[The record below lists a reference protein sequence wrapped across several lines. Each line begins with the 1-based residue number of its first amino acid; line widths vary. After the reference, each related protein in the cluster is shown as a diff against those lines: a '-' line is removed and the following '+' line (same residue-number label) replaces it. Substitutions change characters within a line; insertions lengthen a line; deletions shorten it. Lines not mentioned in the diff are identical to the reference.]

1 MLRNHLQ
8 HDGGNW
14 CIATWLIS
22 RSTNLHTSRHVDIQ
36 IFLPFFNFYNMKM
49 DEWDMKQCLEWPGPD
64 RCSSASH
71 FGALPRKYPRPRLI
85 PSAQWKHTHT
95 KHKQNTKITNTNHS
109 KSEQDTQKS
118 YAVWISLFS
127 NTIQLTFNSFH
138 LYEMHVFHLDPF
150 CPNFPSQPP
159 RHMPAHSAPQ
169 KRTALD

>member
-1 MLRNHLQ
+1 
-8 HDGGNW
+8 
-14 CIATWLIS
+14 
-22 RSTNLHTSRHVDIQ
+22 
-36 IFLPFFNFYNMKM
+36 MKM
-49 DEWDMKQCLEWPGPD
+49 DEWDVKQCLQWPGPD

-85 PSAQWKHTHT
+85 PRAQWKHT
-95 KHKQNTKITNTNHS
+95 QNTNKIQRSQTQIIANQS
-109 KSEQDTQKS
+109 KTHRSRTPYRS
-118 YAVWISLFS
+118 HFFS

-150 CPNFPSQPP
+150 CANFPSQPP